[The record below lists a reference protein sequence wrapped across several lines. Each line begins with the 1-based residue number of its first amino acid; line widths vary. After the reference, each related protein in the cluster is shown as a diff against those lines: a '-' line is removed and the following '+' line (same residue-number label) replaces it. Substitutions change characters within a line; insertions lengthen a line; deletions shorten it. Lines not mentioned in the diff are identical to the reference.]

1 VAPPS
6 PHRRLPRLHEAGVL
20 LRPATVAQIEATAH
34 RRERMPPKT
43 TYFHPKIRTG
53 LLFRSAGG

>member
-1 VAPPS
+1 M
-6 PHRRLPRLHEAGVL
+6 L